1 MGYFGPTG
9 LPKASTGSGI
19 SKLESALLSLLD
31 IADRSPAA
39 VHYAIFAL
47 GKLEGFPI
55 LSPETLARLA
65 EYVPSARPVPAF
77 AAIRLILR
85 TKSPQG
91 AELLKQYLDDHEG
104 ESLQDGGM
112 AWVSQVRDPCAL
124 PTLEALTRSKYRQVR
139 AGAISALQ
147 GIRSPTSIPVLMK
160 RLNESDDD
168 ERYWTVTALA
178 AVVGFAPPWEEFNRD
193 PDKYSHLWK
202 NWLAKQSNAFG
213 SIRGPD
219 SVPVLVERL
228 DSADLRVRYFAM
240 MRLGQGLGIAPRQE
254 DFRRDPDKSV
264 AIWKKWW
271 AEHLSE
277 TSAVRIETP

>member
-1 MGYFGPTG
+1 MPMNRFLLVLPFLFVATAPRVRATPMSSGPPQMSYLFRYADVVCTCRLVASEPEPGQPAPAPQIILKMRGTLEVEDAFKPAELRVGDKLTVRFERSFHPGSFSGSPLSMEPGQTSIVFLKATPDGSYRWFDHQHGVMGYFGPTG
-9 LPKASTGSGI
+9 LPKASTGSGM

-31 IADRSPAA
+31 IADRTPAT

-139 AGAISALQ
+139 AGA
-147 GIRSPTSIPVLMK
+147 
-160 RLNESDDD
+160 
-168 ERYWTVTALA
+168 
-178 AVVGFAPPWEEFNRD
+178 
-193 PDKYSHLWK
+193 
-202 NWLAKQSNAFG
+202 
-213 SIRGPD
+213 
-219 SVPVLVERL
+219 
-228 DSADLRVRYFAM
+228 
-240 MRLGQGLGIAPRQE
+240 
-254 DFRRDPDKSV
+254 
-264 AIWKKWW
+264 
-271 AEHLSE
+271 
-277 TSAVRIETP
+277 